1 MSWYQRDPTTSL
13 RLIEAAVSRPSA
25 AVVDVGSG
33 SSELV
38 DHLLARGFTDITLV
52 DISGRALQQVR
63 ERLGDQARH
72 VSFLERDVLTWVP
85 DRQYDLWHDRAVFHF
100 LTEPADRDRYVDLT
114 AKAICDGGALVLATF
129 APDGPTSCSG
139 LPVRRYSRTN
149 LADAFAG
156 PFSAAG
162 SERED
167 HLTPSGTRQSFTWV
181 ALKRESR
188 TTVANEAT

>member
-72 VSFLERDVLTWVP
+72 VSFLERDVLT
-85 DRQYDLWHDRAVFHF
+85 
-100 LTEPADRDRYVDLT
+100 
-114 AKAICDGGALVLATF
+114 
-129 APDGPTSCSG
+129 
-139 LPVRRYSRTN
+139 
-149 LADAFAG
+149 
-156 PFSAAG
+156 
-162 SERED
+162 
-167 HLTPSGTRQSFTWV
+167 
-181 ALKRESR
+181 
-188 TTVANEAT
+188 